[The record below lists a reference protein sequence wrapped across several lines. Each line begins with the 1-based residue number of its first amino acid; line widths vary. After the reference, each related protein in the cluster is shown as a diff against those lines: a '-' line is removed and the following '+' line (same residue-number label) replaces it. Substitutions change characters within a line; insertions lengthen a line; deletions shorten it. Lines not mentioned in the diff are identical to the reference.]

1 MKRIKSFVTKLWK
14 DESGQGTAEYV
25 LLIAVVVALAVMFR
39 DRIKG
44 LVEGRL
50 EAIGGKMETFNGE

>member
-1 MKRIKSFVTKLWK
+1 MKRIKSFISKLWK

-39 DRIKG
+39 DRIRG
-44 LVEGRL
+44 LVQSRL
-50 EAIGGKMETFNGE
+50 DSIGNNMNSFDQ